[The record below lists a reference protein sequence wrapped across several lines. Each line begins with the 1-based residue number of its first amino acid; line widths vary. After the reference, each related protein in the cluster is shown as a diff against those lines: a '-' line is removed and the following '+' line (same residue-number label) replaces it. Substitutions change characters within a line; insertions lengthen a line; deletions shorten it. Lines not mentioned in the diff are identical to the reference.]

1 MDKKQLLYRL
11 KFHEWDDFEVKESRK
26 EVPKDIWKTVSA
38 FSNTDGGIIV
48 LGIEETGEGKFQIS
62 GVENIEKI
70 QNNFISTLRGE
81 KFNIPLS
88 TKGHLFDFD
97 GKKVLL
103 FRIHAMSVSCKPI
116 YYGGDI
122 RNTFTRQGSGDHRCS
137 KEEINRM
144 LRQASELSSDSM
156 ILEGYTID
164 DIDSETVT
172 IYKRYLSIKDPE
184 NPFLQMDK
192 TRFLKKL
199 GCLIPNKHST
209 GKQDELT
216 MAGLLLFGKEDF
228 IRQRFPAWELDIY
241 LVPGDDRI
249 AQGVRWNARKIYEV
263 NLVKTYLQAIEYLK
277 SKIDIPFAL
286 AEDHITRTEEVPVVL
301 ALREGLVNMI
311 IHRDYFEHGQSRVK
325 IYQDRIEMYNPGSAP
340 KTVEEIIEDEVT
352 EPRNPIIAKVFRI
365 IGWAEVAGSGMMKI
379 LKNWKAAGYVE
390 PSIKNNIQG
399 YSFKMIF
406 PFKEMSDGYRIGI
419 KSPIKEDASAGSHLV
434 ERSLYDFVNER
445 ENDTENDIAPDIVSG
460 TDGPENGPDEPVNGP
475 VNEPVKLSRLQERI
489 VELVKE
495 KKDITID
502 EIAGLIGKST
512 STIKRHMSQLK
523 EKNVLEHVGSDK
535 NGYWKIENNES
546 ENEPVNEPVNVPDE
560 PVNEPVKLTRLQERI
575 VELVKEKKDITIDEI
590 SGLMGKSTSTIKR
603 HMSQLKEKNVLGHVG
618 SDKNGYWKIES
629 NESENDPENGPDEPV
644 SEPVNE
650 PVNEPVKF

>member
-1 MDKKQLLYRL
+1 MDKKQLLDRL
-11 KFHEWDDFEVKESRK
+11 KFHEWDDFEVKEARK
-26 EVPKDIWKTVSA
+26 EVPKDVWKTVSA

-48 LGIEETGEGKFQIS
+48 FGIKETEEGKFQIA

-88 TKGHLFDFD
+88 TKGHLYDFD

-103 FRIHAMSVSCKPI
+103 FRIHAMSVNCKPI

-122 RNTFTRQGSGDHRCS
+122 RNTFTRQGSGDHHCS
-137 KEEINRM
+137 REEINRM

-156 ILEGYTID
+156 ILEGYNID
-164 DIDSETVT
+164 DIDGETVT

-192 TRFLKKL
+192 ARFLKKL
-199 GCLIPNKHST
+199 GCLTTTKHST

-216 MAGLLLFGKEDF
+216 MAGLLLFGEEDS

-241 LVPGDDRI
+241 LVPRDDRI

-325 IYQDRIEMYNPGSAP
+325 IYHDRIEMYNPGSAP
-340 KTVEEIIEDEVT
+340 KTVKEIIEDEVT
-352 EPRNPIIAKVFRI
+352 EPRNPVIAKIFRM

-379 LKNWKAAGYVE
+379 LKNWKAAGYIE

-406 PFKEMSDGYRIGI
+406 PFKEMSAEYRIGI
-419 KSPIKEDASAGSHLV
+419 KGLIKGDASAGSHLV
-434 ERSLYDFVNER
+434 ERSLYDSVDTDAATGNGPDRPVNG
-445 ENDTENDIAPDIVSG
+445 PD
-460 TDGPENGPDEPVNGP
+460 NGPDELLS
-475 VNEPVKLSRLQERI
+475 ETVKLPRLQEQI

-495 KKDITID
+495 KKNITIS
-502 EIAGLIGKST
+502 EIVELIGKSRT
-512 STIKRHMSQLK
+512 TIKRHITELK
-523 EKNVLEHVGSDK
+523 KHNVLERVGTEK
-535 NGYWKIENNES
+535 NGYWRIKVHEPENGPDS
-546 ENEPVNEPVNVPDE
+546 GPDGPVNGPDNGPDE
-560 PVNEPVKLTRLQERI
+560 PVKLPRLQEQI
-575 VELVKEKKDITIDEI
+575 VELVKEKKNITIGEI
-590 SGLMGKSTSTIKR
+590 VELMGRSRTTIKR
-603 HMSQLKEKNVLGHVG
+603 HFTELKKYNVLERVG
-618 SDKNGYWKIES
+618 TEKNGYWRIKVHE
-629 NESENDPENGPDEPV
+629 PENGPDSGPDA
-644 SEPVNE
+644 S
-650 PVNEPVKF
+650 VKWTR